1 MVIRSTDMPII
12 IIFVIFVVV
21 VLIIGYFGLRR
32 LGTPTPTT
40 SPTPT
45 TQVHQQ
51 HTGPDQRILGSGVS
65 CGGTDPGLVSTC
77 ETGLVCSDV
86 WRVCTPST
94 STTTP
99 PFIPDPSKTYIIRV
113 VSTSGSAGA
122 NTLAAFVPVT
132 GTSFVAAFPLEIVR
146 RATEVLYQWRF
157 VYVPEGNYYAIL
169 NTTLAAGSNTMTAD
183 TTTSVIE
190 LHGENWD
197 QDQRQR
203 FIFQPV
209 ANHPGT
215 YAIVNPLSSRA
226 LSNLVQS
233 FVTLAPANWD
243 NDPSQRFI
251 ISEVA

>member
-32 LGTPTPTT
+32 LGTPT
-40 SPTPT
+40 TPT
-45 TQVHQQ
+45 TQVLQQ

-65 CGGTDPGLVSTC
+65 CGGTDSSLVSTC
-77 ETGLVCSDV
+77 EAGLVCSDV

-99 PFIPDPSKTYIIRV
+99 PFIPDPSKAYIIRV
-113 VSTSGSAGA
+113 VSTTGTAGA
-122 NTLAAFVPVT
+122 NTLSVFENTNGPNFV
-132 GTSFVAAFPLEIVR
+132 VAAPLDLLR
-146 RATEVLYQWRF
+146 RLPQVIYQWRF

-169 NTTLAAGSNTMTAD
+169 NTTLAAGSNTMIAD

-190 LHGENWD
+190 LGGENWD

-233 FVTLAPANWD
+233 LVTLAPANWD